1 MRTATVRLSP
11 PGAGLHPADAEVA
24 ARSDVEREAIDHV
37 TGLADGTGVV
47 LCRLRGNAGAVGA
60 ALNGTESVLDHHVTV
75 TDRTVYAYVHFVPT
89 EAAEAL
95 LELRRTHEV
104 VVRTPVRWLA
114 DGRLEVSA
122 VGDDRALQS
131 AVAEVPDGVGVELVE
146 IGEYDPAA
154 RGPEALLTDRQ
165 LEVLDA
171 AIGVGYYE
179 EPREGTQADVA
190 ERVDIAPATV
200 GEHLR
205 RVEGTVLRALRE

>member
-1 MRTATVRLSP
+1 MPAPSGRPSTARRASSTTMSPSPTGPSTRTFTSSRRRP
-11 PGAGLHPADAEVA
+11 PRRCSSCGEPTRWWSGRRSGGWPTGAW
-24 ARSDVEREAIDHV
+24 R
-37 TGLADGTGVV
+37 
-47 LCRLRGNAGAVGA
+47 CRL
-60 ALNGTESVLDHHVTV
+60 
-75 TDRTVYAYVHFVPT
+75 
-89 EAAEAL
+89 
-95 LELRRTHEV
+95 
-104 VVRTPVRWLA
+104 
-114 DGRLEVSA
+114 
-122 VGDDRALQS
+122 
-131 AVAEVPDGVGVELVE
+131 GVELVE